1 MNHSGTPAQSVVVP
15 RPTVGFSSAPQ
26 RPALRHLGEPS
37 ARSSS
42 SGTRRRANGEAPRV
56 LLIVPSY
63 TRLVEPSP
71 QGSAFRKMG
80 LGTFEVMKRAGTP
93 IGLLRIA
100 TAARLSGF
108 DVRIIDSPFAG
119 WEQEGK
125 LLDLEVGHLVR
136 YGLDDSALRARI
148 EEYDPDI
155 VGVQCNY
162 TVQWGNAR
170 ALADLVKDIDPGI
183 VTVTGGAHSSGDWRN
198 ALPDSPFD
206 FVVLNEADRI
216 FTELLE
222 ALTAPDGDVDAV
234 PGIAYRR
241 GDLALVRTTAASP
254 YLRIL
259 PKRQGLQQ
267 RLDMMPLPDFGLLDM
282 RQYEQTYHSSGARVR
297 STGAWA
303 QIFSTIGCNVGCDFC
318 YIPMINGPWRALGT
332 DWFDL
337 HLAEIVKHG
346 VTEVLIEDDHLMH
359 DPLYAMHI
367 CELLKK
373 HDLPWVEE
381 GGLSLFNLIL
391 LHQGQGFV
399 DAMDERERRNP
410 NFRNVIAAVRSGLD
424 ARTLIRAM
432 ADSGCYNVYLAV
444 ESANEESLL
453 NSNKPKLNAMQRA
466 TTEIIEIFA
475 EYGIQVTG
483 GFMLGFV
490 NPPATPAD
498 TPYVESLEQIER
510 TIDYAALLMNHG
522 MAYANPF
529 IVTPLP
535 GTKMWEF
542 QKDYVVRHYDNG
554 WSHEKATMATESWS
568 AEDIERMRLELLVRA
583 NGTDRVTEMVRRGT
597 WPVDA

>member
-1 MNHSGTPAQSVVVP
+1 M
-15 RPTVGFSSAPQ
+15 
-26 RPALRHLGEPS
+26 
-37 ARSSS
+37 
-42 SGTRRRANGEAPRV
+42 
-56 LLIVPSY
+56 LLVVPSY
-63 TRLVEPSP
+63 TRVVEPAPSP
-71 QGSAFRKMG
+71 SSFRELG
-80 LGTFEVMKRAGTP
+80 LDTFEVMKRAGTP

-100 TAARLSGF
+100 TNARQAGF

-119 WEQEGK
+119 WEQERR
-125 LLDLEVGHLVR
+125 LCDLTSGHLVQ
-136 YGLDDSALRARI
+136 YGLEAAELRARI
-148 EEYDPDI
+148 EEFEPDI
-155 VGVQCNY
+155 VGVQCIY

-206 FVVLNEADRI
+206 YVVLNEADQT
-216 FTELLE
+216 FTALLE
-222 ALTAPDGDVDAV
+222 GLTAENGERGGDIDAV

-241 GDLALVRTTAASP
+241 ADGGLVRTTAASP
-254 YLRIL
+254 YMRIL
-259 PKRQGLQQ
+259 PKRQGLGQ

-282 RQYEQTYHSSGARVR
+282 SQYQQSYHSSGARVR
-297 STGAWA
+297 GSGAWA

-318 YIPMINGPWRALGT
+318 YIPMVNGPWRALGT

-346 VTEVLIEDDHLMH
+346 VSEVLIEDDHLMH
-359 DPLYAMHI
+359 DPMYAMRV
-367 CELLKK
+367 CELLRK

-391 LHQGQGFV
+391 LHKGERFV
-399 DAMDERERRNP
+399 DAMDEKERRNP
-410 NFRNVIAAVRSGLD
+410 NFRNVIAAIRDGLTCRD
-424 ARTLIRAM
+424 LIRAM
-432 ADSGCYNVYLAV
+432 ADGGCYSVYLAV
-444 ESANEESLL
+444 ESANEESLEQ
-453 NSNKPKLNAMQRA
+453 SSKPRLNAIQQA
-466 TTEIIEIFA
+466 TAEIVELFT

-490 NPPATPAD
+490 NPPAVPGAE
-498 TPYVESLEQIER
+498 PYIETLEQIEK
-510 TIDYAALLMNHG
+510 TIDYAVTLMGHG

-535 GTKMWEF
+535 GTKMWDF

-554 WSHEKATMATESWS
+554 WSHEKGTMATECWS

-583 NGTDRVTEMVRRGT
+583 NGRQRVTEMVRRGT